1 MSITQ
6 VHPHIFVIMGATGNL
21 TRLKLFPALYRLS
34 ERGVLSG
41 KCIILGVARKS
52 DIDDRGFR
60 KLAHDIIKSKKIKID
75 DTKFSNWC
83 NECVFYQSL
92 GKTSTEDYK
101 KLAARI
107 DSLERERNIPGNR
120 IFYMALPPKAFS
132 STVTSLGESG
142 LNKSFGWTR
151 LVIEKPFGRDIASAR
166 KLNKLIH
173 KYYDESQIYRI
184 DHFLAKET
192 VQNLLVFRFANTI
205 FEHLWNRDHIEKVEI
220 IVSEKIGI
228 GGRANY
234 YEQTGALRDM
244 ISNHLT
250 QLLSLVAMDTPS
262 GLDASAIRNEKV
274 KVLQQIKSI
283 QADNIV
289 FGQYS
294 SGKIDGKTVL
304 GYREEDGI
312 PDNSN
317 TETYVALRLEIPN
330 ERWNG
335 VPFFLYTGKRMS
347 RKLTEIRVH
356 FHCAPGSIFQPFE
369 NTCILEPN
377 VLFLTL
383 QPDEGISLR
392 FHIKSIGEP
401 LTLTTKDLHFKY
413 SEVFGAPPNAYET
426 VLLDAITGDQTLFVH
441 SDEVESAWK
450 NYTPIFEMNIPLKNY
465 LAGTDG
471 PIEATKLA
479 ETL

>member
-1 MSITQ
+1 
-6 VHPHIFVIMGATGNL
+6 MGATGNL
-21 TRLKLFPALYRLS
+21 TRLKLFPALYKLF

-41 KCIILGVARKS
+41 KCVILGVARKS

-60 KLAHDIIKSKKIKID
+60 KLAHDIIKSTNIEID
-75 DTKFSNWC
+75 DTKFLNWC

-92 GKTSTEDYK
+92 GKASLEDYK
-101 KLAARI
+101 KLADRI
-107 DSLERERNIPGNR
+107 DSIERERNIPGNR
-120 IFYMALPPKAFS
+120 VFYMALPPKAFPPS
-132 STVTSLGESG
+132 VTSLGESG
-142 LNKSFGWTR
+142 LNRSSGWTR
-151 LVIEKPFGRDIASAR
+151 LVIEKPFGRDIVSAQ

-192 VQNLLVFRFANTI
+192 VQNLLVFRFANTF

-220 IVSEKIGI
+220 LVSEKLGI

-244 ISNHLT
+244 VSNHLS

-262 GLDASAIRNEKV
+262 GLDASSIRNEKV
-274 KVLQQIKSI
+274 KVLQQIKPI
-283 QADNIV
+283 QADNVV

-294 SGKIDGKTVL
+294 SGMIDGKAVN
-304 GYREEDGI
+304 GYKEEDGV
-312 PDNSN
+312 PENSN
-317 TETYVALRLEIPN
+317 IETYAALRLEIPN
-330 ERWNG
+330 SRWNG
-335 VPFFLYTGKRMS
+335 VPFYLYTGKRMS

-356 FHCAPGSIFQPFE
+356 FHCAPGSIFQPFK

-401 LTLTTKDLHFKY
+401 LTLTTKDLHFNY
-413 SEVFGAPPNAYET
+413 SEVFGSPPDAYET
-426 VLLDAITGDQTLFVH
+426 VLLDAIAGDQTLFVH
-441 SDEVESAWK
+441 SDEVESAWQK
-450 NYTPIFEMNIPLKNY
+450 YTPIFGMNIPLKY
-465 LAGTDG
+465 YPAGTDG
-471 PIEATKLA
+471 PIEVKKLA
-479 ETL
+479 SELLQM

>member
-21 TRLKLFPALYRLS
+21 TRLKLFPALYKLFEQR
-34 ERGVLSG
+34 VLSG
-41 KCIILGVARKS
+41 KCVILGVARKS

-60 KLAHDIIKSKKIKID
+60 KLAHGIIKSTNIKID
-75 DTKFSNWC
+75 DAKFSNWC

-92 GKTSTEDYK
+92 GKASLEDYK
-101 KLAARI
+101 RLAARI
-107 DSLERERNIPGNR
+107 DSIEREENLLGNR
-120 IFYMALPPKAFS
+120 VFYIALPPKAFS
-132 STVTSLGESG
+132 NSVTSLGESG
-142 LNKSFGWTR
+142 LNRSSGWTR
-151 LVIEKPFGRDIASAR
+151 LVIEKPFGRDIVSAQ

-192 VQNLLVFRFANTI
+192 VQNLLVFRFANTF
-205 FEHLWNRDHIEKVEI
+205 FEHLWNRDHVEKVEI
-220 IVSEKIGI
+220 IVSEKLGI
-228 GGRANY
+228 EGRANY

-262 GLDASAIRNEKV
+262 GLDARAIRNEKV
-274 KVLQQIKSI
+274 KVLQQVKPI

-294 SGKIDGKTVL
+294 SGKIDGKAVI
-304 GYREEDGI
+304 GYKEEDGV
-312 PDNSN
+312 PENSN
-317 TETYVALRLEIPN
+317 TETYVALRLEVPN
-330 ERWNG
+330 WRWNG

-383 QPDEGISLR
+383 QPDEGISFR

-401 LTLTTKDLHFKY
+401 LTLTTKDLQFKY
-413 SEVFGAPPNAYET
+413 SEVFGAPPDAYET

-441 SDEVESAWK
+441 SDEVESAWQ
-450 NYTPIFEMNIPLKNY
+450 NYAPIFEMNIPLKY
-465 LAGTDG
+465 YPAGTDG
-471 PIEATKLA
+471 PIEAKKLA
-479 ETL
+479 EKL